1 MIEIFIYDNIKL
13 QKISKMLNRKVL
25 MRLAHVATIITII
38 GGILFV
44 YDKLKYSI
52 EKEYVSLFM
61 ILNISIFLIL
71 FILLWVLSYKKNK
84 IIKNLNIK
92 IEENK
97 NKLSCPIKPG
107 RAECPLGVVEIFKT
121 PKDSIDALLDAQKE
135 CTLLVEAGNNIF
147 NNYRER
153 AKEARQNFFNKIRS
167 GIKIDVIMMNY
178 KNKSL
183 ISDLD
188 DLRNVIDMD
197 TYGLP
202 NCGEQIRASI
212 NVQNTLR
219 EHGINIT
226 TYFSDV
232 LCKLRIIKV
241 DDTVYVSYYPKDEH
255 ALSVSAMKIC
265 KKDDPYNL
273 YDCFN
278 TYIYLTK
285 RDIERSNREIINI
298 KKSLILS
305 PINENKSD
313 DKDED
318 CIFCKI
324 VKNESKERES
334 LCNTIIDETDNF
346 IVLTSNGHFVKGYLL
361 IIPKYHYNSFAEVF
375 DEKTTL
381 WTEFQALLENLKNQI
396 KNIFGAS
403 EYTIFE
409 HGSLRGKKGAG
420 NTIDHAHL
428 HVIPKSVNFLDALLD
443 LGHSIIKIGSVCD
456 IKKYNAP
463 YLLFSRGDKYYLT
476 DIEPVTKNKNYQSQ
490 YLRRI
495 AYRKVCGKEDN
506 GWDWKSVSHE
516 SILQKTIKSINVY
529 KNSTKIINKV

>member
-1 MIEIFIYDNIKL
+1 MINK
-13 QKISKMLNRKVL
+13 KVPIW
-25 MRLAHVATIITII
+25 LAHVATIITII
-38 GGILFV
+38 GGIHIL
-44 YDKLKYSI
+44 YSYLKNSI
-52 EKEYVSLFM
+52 EQEHISLFM
-61 ILNISIFLIL
+61 LLNILIFLIF
-71 FILLWVLSYKKNK
+71 FILLCIITHNKNK

-97 NKLSCPIKPG
+97 NKLSCPIIPES
-107 RAECPLGVVEIFKT
+107 AECPLGVVEIFKT
-121 PKDSIDALLDAQKE
+121 PKDSIDALLDTQKE

-153 AKEARQNFFNKIRS
+153 AREARQNFFNKIHS
-167 GIKIDVIMMNY
+167 GIKIDVIMMNH
-178 KNKSL
+178 KNKNL

-202 NCGEQIRASI
+202 NCGEQIRASL
-212 NVQNTLR
+212 NVQNILR

-265 KKDDPYNL
+265 KKDNPYNL

-285 RDIERSNREIINI
+285 RDIERLNRESINI
-298 KKSLILS
+298 KQSLILS

-313 DKDED
+313 DEYED
-318 CIFCKI
+318 CVFCKI
-324 VKNESKERES
+324 VKNENKEREN
-334 LCNTIIDETDNF
+334 LCNTIIAETDNF
-346 IVLTSNGHFVKGYLL
+346 IALTSNGHFVKGYLL

-381 WTEFQALLENLKNQI
+381 WDEFQAILENLKNQI
-396 KNIFGAS
+396 KNIFRAS

-428 HVIPKSVNFLDALLD
+428 HVIPKSINFLDALLD
-443 LGHSIIKIGSVCD
+443 KGHSIIKIGSICD

-476 DIEPVTKNKNYQSQ
+476 NIEPVTNNKNYQSQ

-495 AYRKVCGKEDN
+495 AYRKICGKEDN
-506 GWDWKSVSHE
+506 GWDWKNFPHE
-516 SILQKTIKSINVY
+516 STLQKTIKAINAY